1 MKMSGNHKHEKDNI
15 EGKHVHE
22 NDDDLGKEG
31 LKLLLKGPLKNI
43 PDFKFQ
49 KPKSNREKQESKEK
63 RELKKLNKKNGLSSM
78 LNEIENNFEKFQT
91 TKTIIEKQT
100 NNKIPIYIPQYSQP
114 TGNNLNTDTLTSI
127 NNLMLEKY
135 NELKQY
141 FETQYNESFTLV
153 ENMYNQLYED
163 FQQSQTLTGQ
173 PVKIVQTRIGEPV
186 QTVIGQPIQ
195 TVTGQPIQ
203 PVKPLLSVTKSEEYT
218 PIQPIEPVKPL
229 LSVTK
234 SEEYTPIQPI
244 EPVKPLLSVTKSEEY
259 TPIQNFNQPVKPIL
273 SATSQYEF
281 SEPTEDVDKQIN
293 QLLDEFDTK
302 FLNQL
307 KKSEL
312 KTDNLKQINDQQ
324 DIIIQSKQTQ
334 INQLEGVIS
343 DLNNELIVSSN
354 NIEKLQKEKEANVL
368 STPLLTISQS
378 EEFQP
383 ENDEILKLQKKKEAE
398 ILRLQLE
405 NYETISNLEE
415 QIDLVTE
422 QKQKAE
428 EDLITLGLMNKQVS
442 NDYNFEEDILTLAEK
457 QLIKRDIDESPE
469 YIDLVSRGIPSDLI
483 PRNNAIKFRNLKNLV
498 DKKTDEQ
505 LQFILMGQKPKTQ
518 KDFIR
523 FLERPETDISNF
535 LKKEELKQ
543 KQIIDEMVE
552 EMESEELENNLFLL
566 NTELVKIQKGISKKE
581 ALIESRKKQLDQFV
595 DNFTQTDNE
604 LQDLVT
610 EYESL
615 LFTLE
620 TAFEN
625 ADIDRIEDINQISD
639 LRERENLL
647 ALYEYIEEAK
657 TSLLPAIEE
666 LQEKIQFYANQ
677 IDEQR
682 DEVNNFEIELFDE
695 QKLLENLK
703 LKNEKIQ
710 NNIKSTVTF
719 I

>member
-1 MKMSGNHKHEKDNI
+1 MKMSGNHKHEEDNI

-31 LKLLLKGPLKNI
+31 LKLILKGPLKNI

-49 KPKSNREKQESKEK
+49 KPKSNREKQDSKEK

-78 LNEIENNFEKFQT
+78 LNEIENNFDKFQT
-91 TKTIIEKQT
+91 TKAIIEKQT
-100 NNKIPIYIPQYSQP
+100 NNQIPIYIPQYSQP
-114 TGNNLNTDTLTSI
+114 TGNNLNTETLTSI

-173 PVKIVQTRIGEPV
+173 PAQIVQTRIGETVLQPV
-186 QTVIGQPIQ
+186 KPLLTLNTSEEYTPSQSIETVIGEP
-195 TVTGQPIQ
+195 VIQ
-203 PVKPLLSVTKSEEYT
+203 PVKPLLTLNTSS
-218 PIQPIEPVKPL
+218 
-229 LSVTK
+229 
-234 SEEYTPIQPI
+234 
-244 EPVKPLLSVTKSEEY
+244 EY
-259 TPIQNFNQPVKPIL
+259 TPIQNFNQPVRPIL
-273 SATSQYEF
+273 SAKSEYEY
-281 SEPTEDVDKQIN
+281 SEPTNDIDKQIN
-293 QLLDEFDTK
+293 QLLEEFDTQ

-324 DIIIQSKQTQ
+324 DIIMKSKQTQ

-428 EDLITLGLMNKQVS
+428 EDLITLGLMNKPVS
-442 NDYNFEEDILTLAEK
+442 NDYNFEEDILSLAEK

-483 PRNNAIKFRNLKNLV
+483 PRNNAIKFRDLKKLV
-498 DKKTDEQ
+498 DKKTDNE
-505 LQFILMGQKPKTQ
+505 LKFILMGQKPKTQ

-523 FLERPETDISNF
+523 FLERPETDISNLF
-535 LKKEELKQ
+535 KKEELKQ

-552 EMESEELENNLFLL
+552 EMESEELSNNLFLL

-581 ALIESRKKQLDQFV
+581 ALIESRKKQLDEFV
-595 DNFTQTDNE
+595 DNFTKTDNE

-625 ADIDRIEDINQISD
+625 EGIDSIEDINQISD

-682 DEVNNFEIELFDE
+682 DEVNNFEVELFDE